1 MKLRTTKRAI
11 RSAYSNIISLQSCS
25 LRALDYLNA
34 EYYNAGKYGWNYNCF
49 GVNHDTVILAGYRP
63 FGNIKPTYKTIESYN
78 KKLVP
83 ILDEYKKTKNY
94 ERFISK
100 VQELVKEFASE
111 VTNTVCPF

>member
-1 MKLRTTKRAI
+1 MKIRTTKRAI

-25 LRALDYLNA
+25 LHALDYLNA
-34 EYYNAGKYGWNYNCF
+34 EYYNAGKYGWNYDCF

-63 FGNIKPTYKTIESYN
+63 FGNIKPTYKTIERYN

-83 ILDEYKKTKNY
+83 ILDEYKETKNY